1 MAVTRLKGGEQR
13 FEIAVKRGTDPKV
26 AAAAIARFHRERVV
40 EAQAHNRKIISSEA
54 AIREITAVDGRRGAP
69 LESVKIDGG
78 SIVTLL
84 PFAVREILEYI
95 DALLVIRSPVKTGA
109 YQRNHRLF
117 AGGVETDPENPN
129 LDVKEWIFVN
139 DRPYARKIER
149 GQGSAPDDGVYE
161 GAAALAMKKFGA
173 FAYIRFTFQGIAE
186 AGGRAGGMQS
196 KEKLVLRYPAI
207 RVRLR

>member
-1 MAVTRLKGGEQR
+1 MAIARLKGGERR
-13 FEIAVKRGTDPKV
+13 FEIAVKQGVDSKT
-26 AAAAIARFHRERVV
+26 AAQAVARFHRERVV
-40 EAQAHNRKIISSEA
+40 EAQAHNRTIISSEA

-69 LESVKIDGG
+69 LESVKVDGG
-78 SIVTLL
+78 QIVTLL

-95 DALLVIRSPVKTGA
+95 DAMLVIRSPVKTGA
-109 YQRNHRLF
+109 YQRTHRLF
-117 AGGVETDPENPN
+117 ADGTETDPENPN
-129 LDVKEWIFVN
+129 LKAREWIFVN

-173 FAYIRFTFQGIAE
+173 FAYVRFTFQGIAE
-186 AGGRAGGMQS
+186 AGGRATGTA
-196 KEKLVLRYPAI
+196 KEKRPLRYPAV